1 MTALFI
7 PNAKRDQARALPKT
21 RNRTKINSVC
31 IIERLPDVK
40 RTNMW
45 IVVFIVLALIL
56 VWAIATYNGLVSYRQ
71 QTSNAWAQID
81 VQLKR
86 RYDLIPNLVETVKG
100 YMKHESET
108 LTKVIEA
115 RNMALQAK
123 TVGEKGKAEA
133 AVGAALTGIFGLT
146 EAYPDLKA
154 NENMLSLQE
163 ELKSTENK
171 ISFARQYYNDMV
183 TRYNIKIEAFPS
195 SIFATAG
202 GFKSKELFEIEDVSQ
217 KEPVK
222 VSF

>member
-1 MTALFI
+1 MMWLIIGILIAL
-7 PNAKRDQARALPKT
+7 
-21 RNRTKINSVC
+21 
-31 IIERLPDVK
+31 
-40 RTNMW
+40 
-45 IVVFIVLALIL
+45 LI
-56 VWAIATYNGLVSYRQ
+56 WAIALYNGLVSLRQ
-71 QTSNAWAQID
+71 QTTNAWAQID

-115 RNMALQAK
+115 RNMAMQAK
-123 TVGEKGKAEA
+123 TVGEKATAEA

-171 ISFARQYYNDMV
+171 IAFARQYYNDMV

-195 SIFATAG
+195 SIFANMG
-202 GFKSKELFEIEDVSQ
+202 GFQPKELFELDDVAAR
-217 KEPVK
+217 EPVK